1 MGETSKG
8 KMNINV
14 APFNSELDLHLAELN
29 LSQSEG
35 EIG

>member
-8 KMNINV
+8 KMKINV
-14 APFNSELDLHLAELN
+14 ALFNSELNLHLAELN

-35 EIG
+35 ETG